1 MASPPRSPAHST
13 HREGTAQ
20 RSAERGVMGTAQ
32 RSESGVVQCL
42 AVCDDAYLLHE
53 PNTLCKQLN
62 TLIAA
67 QRDVTR
73 RRMTRHH
80 KE

>member
-1 MASPPRSPAHST
+1 MGRWRALLAHL
-13 HREGTAQ
+13 HTAHTK
-20 RSAERGVMGTAQ
+20 RAQ
-32 RSESGVVQCL
+32 HSGQQSGVVQCL

-53 PNTLCKQLN
+53 PNTLRKQLN

-73 RRMTRHH
+73 RRMTGHH

>member
-1 MASPPRSPAHST
+1 MGGWRALLAHLHT
-13 HREGTAQ
+13 AHRE
-20 RSAERGVMGTAQ
+20 GTAQ

-53 PNTLCKQLN
+53 PNTLRKQLN

>member
-1 MASPPRSPAHST
+1 MKDLEAIGPNQVGRVALDS
-13 HREGTAQ
+13 GQ
-20 RSAERGVMGTAQ
+20 Q
-32 RSESGVVQCL
+32 SGVVQCL

-53 PNTLCKQLN
+53 PNTLRKQLN

-73 RRMTRHH
+73 RHMTRHH